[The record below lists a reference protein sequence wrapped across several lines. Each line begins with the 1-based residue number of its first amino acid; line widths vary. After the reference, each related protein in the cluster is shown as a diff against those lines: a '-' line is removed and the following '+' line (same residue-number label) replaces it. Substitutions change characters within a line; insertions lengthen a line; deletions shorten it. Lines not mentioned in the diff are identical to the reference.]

1 MSTLT
6 EAERAELQDA
16 MNEAAERHIR
26 HQRSIIDGYS
36 SFVLDCDLPL
46 PPWGKLLKAGAYHVQ
61 LPENGTTIESG
72 TRVGE
77 LPPEWFWVW
86 GLTLDDIEET
96 GEGEGEIR
104 MHLTRI
110 DLRES
115 EPLNVLTMWLWLAV
129 SDARE
134 AGDTERVERLL
145 HLASG
150 LAAPDEGD
158 INATL
163 TVAIPKQDTNPV
175 RSHVDPIGKLA
186 RSITDARLFSD
197 GGVDLVVTGKNE
209 RHEVTT
215 WVSLTSEDLS
225 DVDTHGH
232 TITEIDRE
240 IMSAVASHWKAGNR
254 TVTLSQIAKA
264 TGFRRPSKAR
274 LESVEHEV
282 DALARIWADVD
293 ASAELRGKEI
303 YDTDVVQSAKF
314 GGHLLEVRKS
324 EIETVNGRRVVGYQI
339 LQPPIIL
346 QHAALRGQLVT
357 TPSRLM
363 AVGEGSDTDANV
375 VMRNRIITKI
385 QRMKNDKKRSR
396 RIRYVHSREHPE
408 RAGLFEVAG
417 VNLRDRDAK
426 ARAVAFARSC
436 LQGLTDDGWIRGF
449 GEVRDTGRGRPVVGV
464 DITL

>member
-26 HQRSIIDGYS
+26 HQHSIIDGYA
-36 SFVLDCDLPL
+36 SFILDRDLPL
-46 PPWGKLLKAGAYHVQ
+46 PPWGKLLKAGAYYVQ
-61 LPENGTTIESG
+61 LPESGTTIESG
-72 TRVGE
+72 TTAGE

-86 GLTLDDIEET
+86 GLTLDEIEEN
-96 GEGEGEIR
+96 EAGEGEIR

-129 SDARE
+129 NDARE
-134 AGDTERVERLL
+134 DGDTERVERLL

-150 LAAPDEGD
+150 LVAPDKSD

-175 RSHVDPIGKLA
+175 RSRVDPIGKLA
-186 RSITDARLFSD
+186 NKITDPVLFTD
-197 GGVDLVVTGKNE
+197 GGVDLIVSGKRE
-209 RHEVTT
+209 HEVTT

-240 IMSAVASHWKAGNR
+240 IMNAVASHWKAGNQ

-264 TGFRRPSKAR
+264 TGFRKPSKAK
-274 LESVEHEV
+274 LASVEAEV
-282 DALARIWADVD
+282 DALARIWVDVD

-303 YDTDVVQSAKF
+303 YDTDVVQSTKF

-339 LQPPIIL
+339 LRPPIIL

-363 AVGEGSDTDANV
+363 AVGTGSDTDANV

-385 QRMKNDKKRSR
+385 QRMKSDKKRSR
-396 RIRYVHSREHPE
+396 RIRYVHSPEHPE
-408 RAGLFEVAG
+408 RAGLFEVVG
-417 VNLRDRDAK
+417 VRLQDRDAK
-426 ARAVAFARSC
+426 ARAVEFARSC
-436 LQGLTDDGWIRGF
+436 LQGLTDMGWISGF
-449 GEVRDTGRGRPVVGV
+449 SEVRETGRGRPVVGV